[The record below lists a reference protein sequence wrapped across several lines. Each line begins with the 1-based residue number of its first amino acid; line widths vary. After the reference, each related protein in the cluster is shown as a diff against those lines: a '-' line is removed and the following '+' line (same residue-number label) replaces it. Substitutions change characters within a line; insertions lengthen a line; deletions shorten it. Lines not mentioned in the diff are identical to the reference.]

1 LSSKITNALVLQC
14 IQDMRAATKERKFVQ
29 TVELQVGL
37 KDYDP

>member
-1 LSSKITNALVLQC
+1 
-14 IQDMRAATKERKFVQ
+14 MRAATKERKFVQ